1 MIPKLS
7 PESRLLYQTHPWGVG
22 RDGLHV
28 LNSGKNDFSKFID
41 VEDHAGGVGLADLID
56 LVVGAIVDQPLIGRA
71 AAERPACEGG

>member
-1 MIPKLS
+1 M
-7 PESRLLYQTHPWGVG
+7 YQTYPWGVG